1 MNVTLIG
8 YRGSGKSTVAL
19 LLAAELGW
27 QAVDADD
34 ELERRAGLT
43 IAEIFAQHGEPWFR
57 DLETAV
63 LRDLASCP
71 QIVLATGGGVV
82 LRAENRELLR
92 GHGPVVWLQ
101 ADAPTLAARL
111 AADPATA
118 ARRPNLTVGGP
129 EEVAALLA
137 QREPWY
143 AQCADWRLDAG
154 RLSPPQIVAELAP
167 RVRALPEAL
176 A

>member
-8 YRGSGKSTVAL
+8 YRGSGKSTVAR
-19 LLAAELGW
+19 LLAEELGW
-27 QAVDADD
+27 QSIDADA
-34 ELERRAGLT
+34 ELERRAGLS

-63 LRDLASCP
+63 LRDLAPSDRL
-71 QIVLATGGGVV
+71 VLATGGGVV

-101 ADAPTLAARL
+101 ADVPTIVARI
-111 AADPATA
+111 AADPHTA
-118 ARRPNLTVGGP
+118 ARRPNLTVGGA

-137 QREPWY
+137 QREPLY
-143 AQCADWRLDAG
+143 AQCSDWQLDAG
-154 RLSPPQIVAELAP
+154 RLTPTEIVAELAR
-167 RVRALPEAL
+167 RVRALPEERA
-176 A
+176 